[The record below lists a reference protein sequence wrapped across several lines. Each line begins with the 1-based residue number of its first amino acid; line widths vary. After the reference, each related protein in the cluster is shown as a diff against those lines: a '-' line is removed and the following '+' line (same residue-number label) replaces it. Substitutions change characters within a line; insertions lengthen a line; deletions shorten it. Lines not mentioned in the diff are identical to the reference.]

1 MTVFA
6 TIEFVFDANTT
17 HTHKG
22 QKLQEVNG
30 KVSLVSIS
38 FVTNDTQQRTRLA
51 VY

>member
-6 TIEFVFDANTT
+6 TIEFVFDANTDT
-17 HTHKG
+17 K
-22 QKLQEVNG
+22 QRAKASRSEW